1 MSLYRA
7 QLRCRSPALTDL
19 FTEVKVALLQQA
31 EELLDGRD
39 RGSFHVHQCF
49 VVTLGLSRSPERLQ
63 TNDCV
68 HLLPAG
74 QGNKKKGSVSCV
86 RVYCVCVCV

>member
-1 MSLYRA
+1 MSLYHA
-7 QLRCRSPALTDL
+7 QLRYGSPALTDL
-19 FTEVKVALLQQA
+19 FAEVKVALLQQA
-31 EELLDGRD
+31 EELLDGGD

-49 VVTLGLSRSPERLQ
+49 VVALGLSRSPERLQ

-74 QGNKKKGSVSCV
+74 QGDRKKGSLCCVCV
-86 RVYCVCVCV
+86 RV